1 MTIKT
6 LTKRLR
12 RPFRPVVTRRS
23 EPSPLGAVWRYKAI
37 HFLLGSLG
45 VLTFVLNPYRF
56 RVMTIRW
63 TRGKALPG
71 LTVPMCRPQPV
82 VLNQRHQDI
91 FATARQQEATA
102 SLA

>member
-12 RPFRPVVTRRS
+12 RPFRPVVTWRS

-45 VLTFVLNPYRF
+45 VLTFVLNPYRLQ
-56 RVMTIRW
+56 VMTIRW
-63 TRGKALPG
+63 TRGTALPR
-71 LTVPMCRPQPV
+71 LVVPMWRPHLV
-82 VLNQRHQDI
+82 ALNQRHQDI
-91 FATARQQEATA
+91 FATARQPEATA
-102 SLA
+102 GLA